1 MPWFVLTSLGVR
13 RLPDFFLFALVN
25 QHSCCEEGANP
36 TILVAHLLCTAKRAV
51 EQSPS
56 ELEAIMSIIDQA
68 TFNELKQM
76 SGADFIN
83 ELIDAFLEDAPG
95 MIQNMRTALDKN
107 DVESFRRNAH
117 SLKSNAN
124 TFGATELGALS
135 KELEFMAK
143 ENNLEIGNR
152 LEILND
158 VFQKVAEE
166 LKGMRV

>member
-1 MPWFVLTSLGVR
+1 
-13 RLPDFFLFALVN
+13 
-25 QHSCCEEGANP
+25 
-36 TILVAHLLCTAKRAV
+36 
-51 EQSPS
+51 
-56 ELEAIMSIIDQA
+56 MSIIDKA

-83 ELIDAFLEDAPG
+83 ELIDAFLEDAPN
-95 MIQNMRTALDKN
+95 MIQNMYAALDTK

-124 TFGATELGALS
+124 TFGATELGTLA

-143 ENNLEIGNR
+143 ENNLEVGNR
-152 LEILND
+152 LDVLNETLG
-158 VFQKVAEE
+158 KVAEE